1 MIGIIMIALLFDF
14 IVGFIG
20 ASRKIGFFPA
30 FFLSL
35 ILSPIIGLIIVL
47 SSERKSDAEFKQAMM
62 QQAIQ
67 QNQKPQPPAGEKAY
81 KCKQCGYQSDTYT
94 PFCPQCGAH

>member
-1 MIGIIMIALLFDF
+1 MIGILLLALVFDF
-14 IVGFIG
+14 IVGAIG
-20 ASRKIGFFPA
+20 SSRKIGFFPA
-30 FFLSL
+30 FLLSL
-35 ILSPIIGLIIVL
+35 LLSPIIGLIIVL
-47 SSERKSDAEFKQAMM
+47 CSERKSDAEFKQAMM

-67 QNQKPQPPAGEKAY
+67 NQKPQPPAGEKDY